1 MSTKYVVAIVRE
13 DALEQIQQ
21 RLSLLQVR
29 GLSVSKVRGVGEYR
43 DFFSLSQMTE
53 HLQIQIFVDASKVDA
68 VVAAVLDAADSDLPG
83 AGIIAVLPVEQFLHV
98 RTRTERLP
106 RQTLSPFGAR
116 GLEGP
121 GQEPLQ
127 LLSDDIRPGC
137 RVNTKGSA

>member
-106 RQTLSPFGAR
+106 RQP
-116 GLEGP
+116 
-121 GQEPLQ
+121 
-127 LLSDDIRPGC
+127 
-137 RVNTKGSA
+137 